1 MSLIML
7 NLSVLETLKI
17 IIMMKPEIKNGIFIF
32 LLIGIY
38 FLIIDFLG
46 LGNVSLLKLAN
57 IIFIVIGVNLT
68 IKHYA
73 NTRFAYLSIF
83 AKGFATALIGIML
96 SLIGLFV
103 YFQFI
108 LGGAD
113 LSEYQTTLIPATK
126 LSHFFFAM
134 FFEGMAVAA
143 IIPFTLLQY
152 WRKYI
157 KETSA

>member
-1 MSLIML
+1 
-7 NLSVLETLKI
+7 
-17 IIMMKPEIKNGIFIF
+17 MMKPEIKNGILIF

-46 LGNVSLLKLAN
+46 LGNVALLKLAN
-57 IIFIVIGVNLT
+57 IVFIVIGVNLT
-68 IKHYA
+68 IRDYTKIGF
-73 NTRFAYLSIF
+73 NYLSIF
-83 AKGFATALIGIML
+83 AKGFAAAFIGIVL
-96 SLIGLFV
+96 SLIGLFI

-113 LSEYQTTLIPATK
+113 LSEYQTTVLPATK
-126 LSHFFFAM
+126 LSHFIFILFL
-134 FFEGMAVAA
+134 EGMAVAA

>member
-1 MSLIML
+1 
-7 NLSVLETLKI
+7 
-17 IIMMKPEIKNGIFIF
+17 MKPEIKNGIFIF

-57 IIFIVIGVNLT
+57 IVFIVIGVNLT
-68 IKHYA
+68 IKHYSQKSGY
-73 NTRFAYLSIF
+73 AYLSIF
-83 AKGFATALIGIML
+83 ARGFATALTGIML

-157 KETSA
+157 KETSV

>member
-1 MSLIML
+1 
-7 NLSVLETLKI
+7 
-17 IIMMKPEIKNGIFIF
+17 MMKPEIKNGIFIF

-57 IIFIVIGVNLT
+57 IVFIVIGVNLT

-73 NTRFAYLSIF
+73 QKSGYAYLTIF
-83 AKGFATALIGIML
+83 ARGFATALIGIML